1 MENTKK
7 IKQLVGTVVST
18 KMQKTVKVAVERSI
32 RHPRYH
38 KILRRVRNFLVHT
51 DIELNEGDK
60 VVIAE
65 SRPYSKLVSWVVIKK
80 VDATAI

>member
-18 KMQKTVKVAVERSI
+18 KMQKTVKVSVERSI

-60 VVIAE
+60 VLIAE
-65 SRPYSKLVSWVVIKK
+65 SKPYSKLVSWVVIKK

>member
-18 KMQKTVKVAVERSI
+18 KMQKTVKVSVERSI

-60 VVIAE
+60 VIIAE